1 MPVNILYNLLKISPL
16 HFLLGRITRYANNRT
31 TYRIRSWSIFLMIK
45 SISMATPKKKRT
57 KAELKAKKQEKILQ
71 RMQEKMLKKRKSRV

>member
-1 MPVNILYNLLKISPL
+1 
-16 HFLLGRITRYANNRT
+16 
-31 TYRIRSWSIFLMIK
+31 
-45 SISMATPKKKRT
+45 MATPKKKRT